1 MEQGTYTILLVD
13 DDKIE
18 ETSSTKSWS
27 RKAAA
32 LGSQKQEWPFSIF
45 FSWTISISSCWKL
58 VMLEILMPGI
68 SGLKV
73 NFDEFKNEEVY

>member
-1 MEQGTYTILLVD
+1 MAVLNILQLD
-13 DDKIE
+13 HFD
-18 ETSSTKSWS
+18 
-27 RKAAA
+27 
-32 LGSQKQEWPFSIF
+32 
-45 FSWTISISSCWKL
+45 L